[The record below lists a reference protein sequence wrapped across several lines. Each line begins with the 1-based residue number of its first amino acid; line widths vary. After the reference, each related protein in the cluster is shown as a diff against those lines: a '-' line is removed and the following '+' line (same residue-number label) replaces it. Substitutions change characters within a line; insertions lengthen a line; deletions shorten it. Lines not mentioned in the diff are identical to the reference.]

1 MTRKYMLSE
10 LIKDAVEVLKK
21 NGDLPL
27 VGDALT
33 ENQSNIFDISRGLD
47 VYGDKCLITLELNHL
62 TVKEIKN
69 KIN

>member
-1 MTRKYMLSE
+1 MIRKYMLSE

-21 NGDLPL
+21 HGDLPL
-27 VGDALT
+27 VADVLT
-33 ENQSNIFDISRGLD
+33 ENQSNIFDICAGLD
-47 VYGDKCLITLELNHL
+47 IHKGECQITLDLNHL